1 MCEPVSAWRALRR
14 AASRTGPWGSNSAS
28 SRRRLAS
35 SVRRSSRDWIC
46 LNRRRCCMTLPRVL
60 TVGFEF
66 TIPNMPTAGR
76 RFQSEHDKQRLR
88 NGVHAVHVRRIAIHS
103 ATVNPVPL
111 MGTTIYVA
119 PKPHR
124 HSIADTGA
132 GPYFT
137 HFFNPAGRFIERC
150 SGPFHW
156 GAPVFRRKN
165 TPFRK
170 WDW

>member
-1 MCEPVSAWRALRR
+1 
-14 AASRTGPWGSNSAS
+14 
-28 SRRRLAS
+28 
-35 SVRRSSRDWIC
+35 

-76 RFQSEHDKQRLR
+76 RFQSEHYKQPLR

-137 HFFNPAGRFIERC
+137 HFFNPAGRFIESAAALFIGERRC
-150 SGPFHW
+150 SDGRTHRSEMGLVSYRNLRSHDCAWIANMARLSFQPQRSRLPIQLRIRAPGVTGPP
-156 GAPVFRRKN
+156 A
-165 TPFRK
+165 
-170 WDW
+170 